1 MTADVSQSAP
11 PAVDSPSAEDHAP
24 DRGVEV
30 GGTSQSGGTSP
41 LASQDRSSGA
51 ETEPADPPHPQPKA
65 GGAALTP
72 PETGAGLERKRQRR
86 QSTAL
91 AVLAVIAVLFVM
103 HAARAV
109 LLPVVIALVLTLL
122 LRPLVR
128 RCRSLRIPDAASAAV
143 IMVGLML
150 LAGAGVAQLIVPAQ
164 DWIDNGP
171 HYLREVGEKLHF
183 VRERVEEINRTSKEV
198 QALAAG
204 GKPAR
209 TEDGDEEGQ
218 GESLLDRTLAGITG
232 GRKGRDLAD
241 KIEDEQPIPVEVRQ
255 PSLVTGLTFLSTTGE
270 VLAGIVITVVLT
282 YFLLATGD
290 HLLNNVLHV
299 LPTFRD
305 KRKVVEMVH
314 EVEIGVSA
322 YLLTVTL
329 INIGLGVAIGLAM
342 WLLGMPNPALWG
354 AMATVLNFIP
364 YLGAMVGT
372 IIVFLVGVFTF
383 DAVSYALLVPVV
395 YFGLT
400 ALEGNLV
407 TPALLGKRMSLSPVV
422 VFLAL
427 VFWSWMWGI
436 GGALIAVPTLAI
448 LKVGFD
454 QFDRTRPF
462 GTLIGG

>member
-1 MTADVSQSAP
+1 
-11 PAVDSPSAEDHAP
+11 
-24 DRGVEV
+24 
-30 GGTSQSGGTSP
+30 
-41 LASQDRSSGA
+41 
-51 ETEPADPPHPQPKA
+51 
-65 GGAALTP
+65 
-72 PETGAGLERKRQRR
+72 
-86 QSTAL
+86 
-91 AVLAVIAVLFVM
+91 VLFVI
-103 HAARAV
+103 HTARAI

-122 LRPLVR
+122 LRPVVR
-128 RCRSLRIPDAASAAV
+128 RCRSLRLPDAASAAV
-143 IMVGLML
+143 VLGVLLL

-164 DWIDNGP
+164 EWIDNGP
-171 HYLREVGEKLHF
+171 RYLRDVGEKLHF
-183 VRERVEEINRTSKEV
+183 VRERVQEINRTSKEV

-204 GKPAR
+204 GTPES
-209 TEDGDEEGQ
+209 TENGTEADQ
-218 GESLLDRTLAGITG
+218 SLLRNTLAEFTG
-232 GRKGRDLAD
+232 LPRDRDLAD
-241 KIEDEQPIPVEVRQ
+241 DIEDEQPIPVEVRQ
-255 PSLVTGLTFLSTTGE
+255 SGLVTGLSFLATTGE

-305 KRKVVEMVH
+305 KRRVVEMVH
-314 EVEIGVSA
+314 EVESGVSA

-329 INIGLGVAIGLAM
+329 INIGLGVVVGLAM
-342 WLLGMPNPALWG
+342 WLLGMPNAALWG
-354 AMATVLNFIP
+354 TMATLLNFIP

-372 IIVFLVGVFTF
+372 ITVFLVGVFAF
-383 DAVSYALLVPVV
+383 DSVSYALLVPVV

-400 ALEGNLV
+400 ALEGNVV

-436 GGALIAVPTLAI
+436 GGALIAVPTLAM

-454 QFDRTRPF
+454 QFDRTRPL